1 MYGNVWREQSVK
13 VKKRGQF
20 HKLFLRNFRTT
31 LTLIALPLLL
41 MMCLLMFTLIRQR
54 YHEGHQ
60 RHEAAMVQALD
71 VFESAANQ
79 QRRIALNLCDNPNVR
94 TLLRVNLQ
102 ENSPAKL
109 NALDRISS
117 ALRATLVND
126 SLLDDVFL
134 SIVQPADSQP
144 FIIRAGSAYH
154 HSETADVPAFLDF
167 SSIGYA
173 LTSRV
178 HTGLQE
184 HGGGYVLV
192 EDNFYFGQP
201 IGSGNGNFV
210 AVCLSNAGL
219 RAKLRGIIGTQRF
232 AVAMD
237 DQIIFDTQRGTLG
250 SSLDAAIQNT
260 SLRVLTA
267 EAFGAWQCVYFYDLS
282 DAAAFARRIVF
293 ICAGIMFV
301 MLLLS
306 AYLCRRISARLIAPY
321 QTIIALL
328 SSPDQTALES
338 YEEKYASSDELGLI
352 YALVHQTKYRNFAL
366 QSELTEREVAL
377 SDAQNIALQSQI
389 TPHFLFNT
397 LEAINW
403 RLFEKLPEEQEI
415 PRMIQKLSLL
425 FRMSLDSKER
435 LVPLKREMIYAR
447 TYLEMQDIRFQGR
460 YEVLWDVNDDAQACM
475 VMQMCLQPLLENAI
489 SYGVTRVEHG
499 RLIVRART
507 EGETFLLE
515 VEDNGPGMT
524 GEKLE
529 RLQKVLRDSRYTHSD
544 HIGLIN
550 VNARVQLLYGVSY
563 GLTLESVPFER
574 TRVCLKMPR
583 IASDETAPTGGNPN
597 V

>member
-54 YHEGHQ
+54 YHEDRQ

-144 FIIRAGSAYH
+144 FVIRAGSAYH

-321 QTIIALL
+321 QTIIAL
-328 SSPDQTALES
+328 
-338 YEEKYASSDELGLI
+338 
-352 YALVHQTKYRNFAL
+352 
-366 QSELTEREVAL
+366 
-377 SDAQNIALQSQI
+377 QSQI
-389 TPHFLFNT
+389 TPHFLFNS

-475 VMQMCLQPLLENAI
+475 VVQMCLQPLLENAI

>member
-1 MYGNVWREQSVK
+1 MKAR
-13 VKKRGQF
+13 KRGQF

-31 LTLIALPLLL
+31 LTLIGLPLLL
-41 MMCLLMFTLIRQR
+41 LMCLMMFTLIRQR
-54 YHEGHQ
+54 YHEDRQ
-60 RHEAAMVQALD
+60 RHAAAMEQALD
-71 VFESAANQ
+71 AFESAVSQ

-94 TLLRVNLQ
+94 MLLRLNLQ
-102 ENSPAKL
+102 ENSTAKL

-126 SLLDDVFL
+126 SLVDDVFL
-134 SIVQPADSQP
+134 SIAQPTDSQP
-144 FIIRAGSAYH
+144 FFVRAGSAYH
-154 HSETADVPAFLDF
+154 HSDTAEVSAFLDF

-173 LTSRV
+173 LTGRV
-178 HTGLQE
+178 YTSLQE
-184 HGGGYVLV
+184 SGGGYVLV

-201 IGSGNGNFV
+201 IGSEADSFV

-219 RAKLRGIIGTQRF
+219 RAKLRGIIGSQRF

-237 DQIIFDTQRGTLG
+237 DQIVFDTQRGTLG
-250 SSLDAAIQNT
+250 SSLGAVVQKT
-260 SLRVLTA
+260 PLRTLEA
-267 EAFGAWQCVYFYDLS
+267 ETFDDWQCVYFYDLS
-282 DAAAFARRIVF
+282 EATAFARRIVL
-293 ICAGIMFV
+293 ICAGIMVV

-321 QTIIALL
+321 QAIFALL
-328 SSPDQTALES
+328 SSPDETALER
-338 YEEKYASSDELGLI
+338 YEERYAPGDELGLI

-447 TYLEMQDIRFQGR
+447 TYLELQDIRFQGR
-460 YEVLWDVNDDAQACM
+460 YQVLWEVDDGARACM
-475 VMQMCLQPLLENAI
+475 VVQMCLQPLLENAI
-489 SYGVTRVEHG
+489 SYGVTRVENG
-499 RLIVRART
+499 QLTVRART

-550 VNARVQLLYGVSY
+550 VNARVQLLYGVGY
-563 GLTLESVPFER
+563 GLTLESVPFQR
-574 TRVCLKMPR
+574 TRVCLRMPR
-583 IASDETAPTGGNPN
+583 IAAEEPTQTGGSSN

>member
-54 YHEGHQ
+54 YHEGRQ

-154 HSETADVPAFLDF
+154 HSETADVPAL
-167 SSIGYA
+167 S
-173 LTSRV
+173 
-178 HTGLQE
+178 GLLQHRLRPDQPRA
-184 HGGGYVLV
+184 HGFAGARRGYVLV

-475 VMQMCLQPLLENAI
+475 VVQMCLQPLLENAI

-563 GLTLESVPFER
+563 GLTMESVPFER

>member
-1 MYGNVWREQSVK
+1 MKAR
-13 VKKRGQF
+13 KRGQF

-54 YHEGHQ
+54 YHEDRQ

-71 VFESAANQ
+71 AFESAVSQ

-94 TLLRVNLQ
+94 MLLRVNLQ
-102 ENSPAKL
+102 ENSSAKL

-126 SLLDDVFL
+126 SLMDDVFL
-134 SIVQPADSQP
+134 SIVQSADSQP
-144 FIIRAGSAYH
+144 FFVRAGSAYH
-154 HSETADVPAFLDF
+154 HSDASVLTDFLDF

-178 HTGLQE
+178 YTSLRE
-184 HGGGYVLV
+184 SGGGYVLV

-201 IGSGNGNFV
+201 IGSEGDNFV

-219 RAKLRGIIGTQRF
+219 RAKLRGIIGAQRF

-237 DQIIFDTQRGTLG
+237 DQIVFDTQRGTLG
-250 SSLDAAIQNT
+250 SSLGAVVQKT
-260 SLRVLTA
+260 PLRTLETKT
-267 EAFGAWQCVYFYDLS
+267 FSDWQCVYFYDLS
-282 DAAAFARRIVF
+282 EATAFARRIVL
-293 ICAGIMFV
+293 ICAGIMLV

-321 QTIIALL
+321 QAIFALL
-328 SSPDQTALES
+328 SSPDETALER
-338 YEEKYASSDELGLI
+338 YEEKYASGDELGLI

-425 FRMSLDSKER
+425 FRMSLDSKKR

-447 TYLEMQDIRFQGR
+447 TYLELQGIRFQGR
-460 YEVLWDVNDDAQACM
+460 YEVLWEISDAAQVCM
-475 VMQMCLQPLLENAI
+475 VVQMCLQPLLENAI
-489 SYGVTRVEHG
+489 SYGVTRVERG

-507 EGETFLLE
+507 EGETLLLE
-515 VEDNGPGMT
+515 VEDNGPGMSV
-524 GEKLE
+524 EKLE

-544 HIGLIN
+544 HIGLTN
-550 VNARVQLLYGVSY
+550 VNARVQLLYGVSC

-574 TRVCLKMPR
+574 TKVCLRMPR
-583 IASDETAPTGGNPN
+583 IASDETEATGGSPN

>member
-1 MYGNVWREQSVK
+1 MQ
-13 VKKRGQF
+13 
-20 HKLFLRNFRTT
+20 
-31 LTLIALPLLL
+31 
-41 MMCLLMFTLIRQR
+41 
-54 YHEGHQ
+54 
-60 RHEAAMVQALD
+60 
-71 VFESAANQ
+71 
-79 QRRIALNLCDNPNVR
+79 
-94 TLLRVNLQ
+94 
-102 ENSPAKL
+102 
-109 NALDRISS
+109 
-117 ALRATLVND
+117 
-126 SLLDDVFL
+126 
-134 SIVQPADSQP
+134 
-144 FIIRAGSAYH
+144 
-154 HSETADVPAFLDF
+154 
-167 SSIGYA
+167 
-173 LTSRV
+173 
-178 HTGLQE
+178 
-184 HGGGYVLV
+184 
-192 EDNFYFGQP
+192 
-201 IGSGNGNFV
+201 
-210 AVCLSNAGL
+210 
-219 RAKLRGIIGTQRF
+219 
-232 AVAMD
+232 
-237 DQIIFDTQRGTLG
+237 
-250 SSLDAAIQNT
+250 
-260 SLRVLTA
+260 
-267 EAFGAWQCVYFYDLS
+267 
-282 DAAAFARRIVF
+282 
-293 ICAGIMFV
+293 
-301 MLLLS
+301 
-306 AYLCRRISARLIAPY
+306 
-321 QTIIALL
+321 
-328 SSPDQTALES
+328 
-338 YEEKYASSDELGLI
+338 
-352 YALVHQTKYRNFAL
+352 QTKYRNFAL

-475 VMQMCLQPLLENAI
+475 VVQMCLQPLLENAI
-489 SYGVTRVEHG
+489 SYSVTRVEHG